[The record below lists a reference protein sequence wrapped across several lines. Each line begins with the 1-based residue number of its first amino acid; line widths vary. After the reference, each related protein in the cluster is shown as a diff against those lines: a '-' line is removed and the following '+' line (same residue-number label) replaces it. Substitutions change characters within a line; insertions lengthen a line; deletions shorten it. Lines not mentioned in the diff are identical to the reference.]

1 MLSLLDNS
9 DFQPEDEH
17 DHNECCRACIELLSV
32 LNEVKE
38 LADTIPNANEN
49 KEENVYDIAQATSAI
64 FNWMKHI
71 FRGVKQNQ
79 AKQYAM
85 TQISLTCGFW
95 ISDWVQKVIPSKFR
109 ERQRD
114 YYAKKEMSL
123 HTDVLILKTNNDEI
137 RKCTLFYC
145 T

>member
-17 DHNECCRACIELLSV
+17 EHNEYCRACIELLSV

-64 FNWMKHI
+64 FN
-71 FRGVKQNQ
+71 
-79 AKQYAM
+79 
-85 TQISLTCGFW
+85 
-95 ISDWVQKVIPSKFR
+95 
-109 ERQRD
+109 
-114 YYAKKEMSL
+114 
-123 HTDVLILKTNNDEI
+123 
-137 RKCTLFYC
+137 
-145 T
+145 